1 MRVFGAM
8 NAFGVKPSVVTFNA
22 LISACAKNGKVED
35 ALRLFNFTHLLKLYN
50 AAEIYFLLEL
60 QSYCGIFKQYRKNV
74 P

>member
-1 MRVFGAM
+1 MFGAM

-22 LISACAKNGKVED
+22 LISACGKNGKVED

-50 AAEIYFLLEL
+50 AAEIYLLLEL